1 MSRRPTAQGG
11 VGSDVAMDAGWDQ
24 RDVGGKGNRTS
35 WWVEGPRRPSAIQ
48 NRGACPDSFSPAP
61 QVLQRAVLECGV
73 RPPHGLDRVPAG
85 GSPNPNGMVFGD
97 GAWRRW

>member
-48 NRGACPDSFSPAP
+48 NRGACPDSFSP
-61 QVLQRAVLECGV
+61 
-73 RPPHGLDRVPAG
+73 PPPGPAKGCLRVWGPPPTWT
-85 GSPNPNGMVFGD
+85 GSCPS
-97 GAWRRW
+97 RWKP